1 MTTMTT
7 ITINEVIRRL
17 RELALSPE
25 QRAEL
30 NRRVRSLQQRRGN
43 GGRLHH
49 PSHYVPYIRGLAR
62 KHGILADGVVRMA
75 RVR

>member
-1 MTTMTT
+1 MTTIAT

-17 RELALSPE
+17 RELDLSPE
-25 QRAEL
+25 QRSEL
-30 NRRVRSLQQRRGN
+30 NRRARNLQQRRGN

-49 PSHYVPYIRGLAR
+49 PSHYVPYIRDLAR
-62 KHGILADGVVRMA
+62 KRGILVDGVVRMA

>member
-1 MTTMTT
+1 MTTM
-7 ITINEVIRRL
+7 TINEVIRRL
-17 RELALSPE
+17 RELDLTTG

-30 NRRVRSLQQRRGN
+30 NRRVRSLQQRRRN

-49 PSHYVPYIRGLAR
+49 PTHHVPYIRNLAR
-62 KHGILADGVVRMA
+62 KHGILVDGVVRMA

>member
-1 MTTMTT
+1 MTT
-7 ITINEVIRRL
+7 ISLNEVIRRL
-17 RELALSPE
+17 RALDLTPG

-30 NRRVRSLQQRRGN
+30 NCRVRNLQQRRGG

-49 PSHYVPYIRGLAR
+49 PSHYVPYIRALAK
-62 KHGILADGVVRMA
+62 KHGILVDGVVRMR